1 MEYIS
6 LFFLHTEWGL
16 ACSPFKKKNGG
27 RWMEYDGWQLYISP
41 DHRGGLD
48 VLVCLALYTTRYTI
62 KYRHTVKR
70 GWVCRS
76 SCWVWICVHPNVWP
90 LRRDLWVWIRRW
102 CPPRWCRR
110 RWTSRIEAQVRT
122 ATAGSDPNLS
132 IIQFLDYNHLSKKL
146 SSNQNFK
153 TDTYLSWPICC

>member
-1 MEYIS
+1 MKIKNREALRMERLGSS
-6 LFFLHTEWGL
+6 LCRGIY
-16 ACSPFKKKNGG
+16 PFSFCIPNEDYPVPLLKRKMGG
-27 RWMEYDGWQLYISP
+27 RWTEYDGWQLYISP
-41 DHRGGLD
+41 DHRGELD
-48 VLVCLALYTTRYTI
+48 VLVCLGLYTTYTI

-90 LRRDLWVWIRRW
+90 LRRDRWVWIRRW

-110 RWTSRIEAQVRT
+110 RWTSRTEAQVRT

-132 IIQFLDYNHLSKKL
+132 IIQFLDYNHLSKK
-146 SSNQNFK
+146 
-153 TDTYLSWPICC
+153 